1 MIWILDLKRVD
12 HVFACGGER
21 GVQLSREAKLGFCI
35 HFWALMLKHRQGR
48 CLFLHPRW
56 GGNHNFNFDLFF

>member
-12 HVFACGGER
+12 HVFACG
-21 GVQLSREAKLGFCI
+21 VQLSKEAKLGFCI

-48 CLFLHPRW
+48 CLFLHPR
-56 GGNHNFNFDLFF
+56 